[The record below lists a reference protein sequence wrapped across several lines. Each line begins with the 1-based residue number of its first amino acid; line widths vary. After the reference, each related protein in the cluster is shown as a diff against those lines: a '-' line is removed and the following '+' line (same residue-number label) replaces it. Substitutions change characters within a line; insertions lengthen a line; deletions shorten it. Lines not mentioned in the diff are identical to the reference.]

1 MVVGTLDLLMPFTD
15 ARCMRITSRKGSRLM
30 YQPGQAPPG
39 IVWVSW
45 VLPFASLRVA
55 GRTNASVP
63 TRDWTAE
70 AAVPTW
76 ALRPT
81 WAVVTPAPRFVS
93 DKFFFTGSVAWTSG
107 EHCSAMRLD

>member
-1 MVVGTLDLLMPFTD
+1 MDGGTLDLLIPFTD
-15 ARCMRITSRKGSRLM
+15 ALCMRITSRKGSRLM

-39 IVWVSW
+39 MVGFVPGA
-45 VLPFASLRVA
+45 LPFASLRVA

-70 AAVPTW
+70 AAVSTW

-93 DKFFFTGSVAWTSG
+93 DKFFFT
-107 EHCSAMRLD
+107 

>member
-1 MVVGTLDLLMPFTD
+1 MLVGTFALLIPFTD
-15 ARCMRITSRKGSRLM
+15 ALCMRITSRKGSRLM

-39 IVWVSW
+39 MVGFVPGR
-45 VLPFASLRVA
+45 LASLR
-55 GRTNASVP
+55 
-63 TRDWTAE
+63 WTAE

-76 ALRPT
+76 ALLPT

-93 DKFFFTGSVAWTSG
+93 DKFFFTGSVAGTNG